1 MYELMWGAKKV
12 EKNLPWKWGRWCQR
26 ACYPNQTHWWYLQH
40 AIWPR
45 FSLCTLCICACVKP
59 CATTLLPRA
68 TRPAILYLKFT
79 MNINLGPL
87 FILNAY
93 LMRYGGCLPGN
104 HSRHSRKGTLQSA
117 GYYCTHPGG
126 CQQSR
131 RPTKKPFH
139 TNTHDTTVNFSILMI
154 YIPKYANV

>member
-1 MYELMWGAKKV
+1 MPACLLSQPNSLMVSPACNMTSFFTMYSL
-12 EKNLPWKWGRWCQR
+12 
-26 ACYPNQTHWWYLQH
+26 YLRLRE
-40 AIWPR
+40 A
-45 FSLCTLCICACVKP
+45 LCNHTAPHSNSSCNIN
-59 CATTLLPRA
+59 
-68 TRPAILYLKFT
+68 ILYLKFT